1 MMKSKMCA
9 IIKIICKNIKLGAY
23 CLWKWEADH
32 RSSAK
37 GIYGDNSIILR
48 GEAKYE

>member
-23 CLWKWEADH
+23 CLWKRGKPIIEVQQ
-32 RSSAK
+32 K
-37 GIYGDNSIILR
+37 GFMATTVSF
-48 GEAKYE
+48 